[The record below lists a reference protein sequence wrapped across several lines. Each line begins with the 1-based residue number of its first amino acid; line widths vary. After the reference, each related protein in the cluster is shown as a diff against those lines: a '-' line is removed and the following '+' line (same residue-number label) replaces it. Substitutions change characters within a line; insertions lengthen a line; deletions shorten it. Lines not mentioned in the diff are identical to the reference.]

1 MSYFTDEISKLNMD
15 REKEHTGQSFVCR
28 ECGCAG
34 VVGKDL
40 YAATTTTTQGYAWFG
55 GFTKHVPSSAW
66 KSKVAPRYQAAKR
79 PPKILGGL

>member
-40 YAATTTTTQGYAWFG
+40 YAATTTTTQGYAWFWWI
-55 GFTKHVPSSAW
+55 HEAC
-66 KSKVAPRYQAAKR
+66 AKQCLE
-79 PPKILGGL
+79 K